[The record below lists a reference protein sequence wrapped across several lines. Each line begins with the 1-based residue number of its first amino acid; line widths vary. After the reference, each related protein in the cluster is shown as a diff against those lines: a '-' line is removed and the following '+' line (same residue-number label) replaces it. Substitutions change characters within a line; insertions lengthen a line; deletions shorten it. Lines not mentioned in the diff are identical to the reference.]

1 MPAKPA
7 SRRTHSP
14 LLSLGRSLIG
24 QLLEA
29 DGLASWEWEPRTDRL
44 RLTPARAYLGRAAGE
59 ELDTAFQH
67 LLRFVHSR
75 DRSRVRDW
83 LAALARGEPRGEL
96 RCRALHRSGRMHHY
110 LLTADLCT
118 GRRRLRRLLGTLQ
131 DVTDRVATKRRM
143 LRRQAVLL
151 QLARDVQSPLTG
163 ADQALQQLAGTARKA
178 IAADR
183 VTVWLLQPDADNRLY
198 CAARSG
204 RHAADDEPGHIDW
217 PPNYAAA
224 LSANRLLVANDCT
237 ADPRVADLRRGYL
250 EPLGIRAL
258 LDVAILRDGTLAGV
272 ICFEQLAPRQ
282 WALDE
287 QQFAV
292 SVADLLAVVLERVGR
307 QAAEQALARSEAL
320 LEDLINNAP
329 SAVYVKDLE
338 GRYLLVNRWFE
349 QITQLDRDWLL
360 GRSDD
365 QLPSPE
371 LAAVLR
377 SHDADILASRS
388 PLEVVE
394 RLPLPGGER
403 TMLSVKFPLFD
414 GSGDLYG
421 TATISGDITDYERT
435 LVQLRESEA
444 RFRALAEASF
454 EAMMIHGDGRI
465 IEVNSNLLRMFGY
478 SREQLLGAN
487 PFSLVIP
494 EDRERVERLSL
505 QGNTLHYEANGLR
518 ADGSN
523 FPIEVKS
530 RATDLNGMS
539 VRVVTARDLTDQ
551 RNAERALRASE
562 ERYRAF
568 IAASAEAIW
577 RADVEPPMPITLG
590 LEEQQEW
597 LYRNT
602 RISECNQSMARMY
615 GFEFSDDA
623 IGLAMDDLYGER
635 YFRRIASRFIRLGY
649 HVTETETPYRN
660 RRGEFVW
667 LSSSFFGTVENG
679 HLCRIWGVQRDVTER
694 RRHIA
699 ELEHQATHDPL
710 TGLYNRKW
718 LTAAVDSRISDD
730 PDVGFALLFIDL
742 DHFKEINDAL
752 GHHIGDLLLAQIG
765 PRLRPLLGEARLAR
779 LGGDEFAVLL
789 PDADAREAET
799 LARSLVEAIRQP
811 FEIAGLRLEA
821 GASIGA
827 ALFPEHGQDSN
838 TLMRCADIAMYLAK
852 RDRLGWALYRPELDE
867 HSPRRLALITD
878 LGPAMRD
885 NQLYLMFQPKIDL
898 HSGHLT
904 GFEAL
909 LRWRHPVH
917 GSVPPEQFI
926 PLAEMGEVI
935 RPLTLWVIEQAL
947 MQLQEWYRQGMA
959 TCVAVN
965 ISPRNLLDEDYP
977 EQLER
982 LLRHYRVPADALQLE
997 ITEGALIADP
1007 ERALAVIQRIHALG
1021 VRLAIDDFGTGYSSL
1036 SYLQR
1041 LPLDTLKIDMS
1052 FVRQMLL
1059 SHADAMIVHS
1069 TIGLAHNLG
1078 LRVVAEGVE
1087 DAATLEML
1095 REIGCDEA
1103 QGYHIARPLPAA
1115 QATMR
1120 LREAHTPLGA

>member
-1 MPAKPA
+1 MPTKPA

-14 LLSLGRSLIG
+14 LLSLGRSLID

-29 DGLASWEWEPRTDRL
+29 GGLATWQWEPRTDRL
-44 RLTPARAYLGRAAGE
+44 RVTPARTYLNRAAGGG
-59 ELDTAFQH
+59 LDTTLQQ
-67 LLRFVHSR
+67 LLEFVHRR
-75 DRSRVRDW
+75 DRNRVQAW
-83 LAALARGEPRGEL
+83 MAALARGEAMAEL

-118 GRRRLRRLLGTLQ
+118 GRRRLGSLLGTLQ
-131 DVTDRVATKRRM
+131 DVTGRVEAERRM

-151 QLARDVQSPLTG
+151 QLARDVQSPLIG
-163 ADQALQQLAGTARKA
+163 ADQALQQLARTAGKA
-178 IAADR
+178 LAVDR
-183 VTVWLLQPDADNRLY
+183 MTVWLLQPDADNRLY
-198 CAARSG
+198 CAARNGHSL
-204 RHAADDEPGHIDW
+204 ADDEPDYINW

-224 LSANRLLVANDCT
+224 LSSNRLIVTSDCT
-237 ADPRVADLRRGYL
+237 ADPRVADLRSNYL

-258 LDVAILRDGTLAGV
+258 LDVAILRDGALAGV
-272 ICFEQLAPRQ
+272 ICFEQLTPRQ
-282 WALDE
+282 WTLDE

-320 LEDLINNAP
+320 LEDLVNNAP
-329 SAVYVKDLE
+329 SAVYVKDVE

-349 QITQLDRDWLL
+349 QITQLDRTWLL
-360 GRSDD
+360 GRSDN

-371 LAAVLR
+371 LAAALR
-377 SHDADILASRS
+377 SHDADILASGS

-403 TMLSVKFPLFD
+403 TVLSVKFPLFD
-414 GSGDLYG
+414 HSGDLYG

-465 IEVNSNLLRMFGY
+465 IEVNSNMLRMFGY
-478 SREQLLGAN
+478 SREQLLGAD
-487 PFSLVIP
+487 PFSLVPP
-494 EDRERVERLSL
+494 EDRDRVIQLTT
-505 QGNTLHYEANGLR
+505 QGSILHYEARGRR
-518 ADGSN
+518 ADGST

-530 RATDLNGMS
+530 RATDLNGLP

-568 IAASAEAIW
+568 IASSAEAIW
-577 RADVEPPMPITLG
+577 RADVEPPLPITLG

-597 LYRNT
+597 LYRNA
-602 RISECNQSMARMY
+602 RISECNQAMARMY
-615 GFEFSDDA
+615 GFELSKDA
-623 IGLAMDDLYGER
+623 MGLAMADLYGER
-635 YFRRIASRFIRLGY
+635 YFRRIATRFIRLGY

-667 LSSSFFGTVENG
+667 LSSSFFGAVENG
-679 HLCRIWGVQRDVTER
+679 HLCRVWSVQRDVTER

-718 LTAAVDSRISDD
+718 LTAAVDTRIADS
-730 PDVGFALLFIDL
+730 PSGRFALLFIDL

-765 PRLRPLLGEARLAR
+765 PRLRPLLGDAKLAR

-789 PDADAREAET
+789 PDADAQAAQT
-799 LARSLVEAIRQP
+799 LARSLVDAIRQP

-821 GASIGA
+821 GASIGV

-878 LGPAMRD
+878 LGPAMHE
-885 NQLYLMFQPKIDL
+885 NQLYLVFQPKIDL
-898 HSGHLT
+898 HSGNLT

-909 LRWRHPVH
+909 LRWQHPVH

-935 RPLTLWVIEQAL
+935 RPLTLWVVERAL
-947 MQLQEWYRQGMA
+947 MQLQDWHRQGLS

-977 EQLER
+977 ERLRQLIE
-982 LLRHYRVPADALQLE
+982 HYQIPAEALQLE

-1007 ERALAVIQRIHALG
+1007 ERALAVIQRIHTLG

-1052 FVRQMLL
+1052 FVREMLL

-1103 QGYHIARPLPAA
+1103 QGYHIAKPLPAER
-1115 QATMR
+1115 ATTW
-1120 LREAHTPLGA
+1120 LLEEHSPLGA